1 MKVCFHTDIAAIYN
15 LNGVSFIH
23 RPSGLVIL
31 EQLSN
36 SSTEKERDSESEKE
50 RESEMLSIDRAR
62 PRKTQ
67 ARNKNRAHFRAG
79 VNSSTGNCRVPRGC
93 SVFRSETLAPTES
106 SASRFRYSIIS
117 TNFRARTTAHGAF
130 FNPLTRA
137 FFLQRKW

>member
-15 LNGVSFIH
+15 LNAVSFIH

-36 SSTEKERDSESEKE
+36 SSREKE
-50 RESEMLSIDRAR
+50 RESERETERERKRGALDRPSEA

-93 SVFRSETLAPTES
+93 SVFRSETPTPNES

-117 TNFRARTTAHGAF
+117 TNFRARATAHDAF
-130 FNPLTRA
+130 LI
-137 FFLQRKW
+137 L